1 MILFE
6 QSWEK
11 YAVNHLKSKELARG
25 LINNA
30 AVALAKSHSYPGLM
44 FWVHAA
50 QGGAGILNVLKGPH
64 QPKGVSDEVVH
75 LRMRLYIEGSE
86 KGSLKYENTTFA
98 TDFHLY
104 TTILNPKAHPEEYQ
118 FQPTRLTYKP
128 VWESDTPV
136 YTQVE
141 IVGGSVLTNNL
152 K

>member
-1 MILFE
+1 MPQWRLPRAIA
-6 QSWEK
+6 S
-11 YAVNHLKSKELARG
+11 
-25 LINNA
+25 
-30 AVALAKSHSYPGLM
+30 GLM

-75 LRMRLYIEGSE
+75 LTMRLYVEGSE
-86 KGSLKYENTTFA
+86 KGFA
-98 TDFHLY
+98 RGRKHHLCAGFHLH